1 MTGPAWLSGLFAL
14 LMVASAIFHA
24 ARLVAACRARCRH
37 PYDLDL
43 AHLVMSAAMAA
54 MLVLPF
60 GAGQATTWSLL
71 VAGPAAWF
79 AVRTL
84 GVARGGGVRALGQ
97 PARQLV
103 MTAAMLFMLV
113 VAGGS
118 GAATAAAASD
128 RATQPGVHM
137 AHMEHMQQ
145 RVQGH
150 GTEAPPSVAVASL
163 ALVGVLGLV
172 GVGLAR
178 ELRGSLRAHG
188 PGGWPRTR
196 GPSLCCQLAMTSAMG
211 YMLVLIVA

>member
-1 MTGPAWLSGLFAL
+1 VAEPAWLSWLFAV
-14 LMVASAIFHA
+14 LMVASAVFHA
-24 ARLVAACRARCRH
+24 ARLVAAVRVRRRH

-43 AHLVMSAAMAA
+43 THLVMSTAMAA

-71 VAGPAAWF
+71 IAGPAAWF

-84 GVARGGGVRALGQ
+84 GVVRGGGVRALDQ
-97 PARQLV
+97 PARQLA

-118 GAATAAAASD
+118 GAATAAAAPEKP
-128 RATQPGVHM
+128 AQPAVHM
-137 AHMEHMQQ
+137 VHIEHMKHI
-145 RVQGH
+145 QGH
-150 GTEAPPSVAVASL
+150 GTDASPSVAVASL
-163 ALVGVLGLV
+163 ALVAVLGLV
-172 GVGLAR
+172 GAGLAR
-178 ELRGSLRAHG
+178 ELGGSLRAHG